1 MTRAEVLLRRQW
13 PWQIF
18 VQGFVSMGDTADTL
32 KPVPV
37 RRRSAARLAAV
48 QMSYQGQMSGQSVA
62 EFLPVFLQHYS
73 EDIRK
78 PFWLRILTAGISTNW
93 RHPSSPAASSWI
105 NCWQVASRPGG
116 RSTG

>member
-1 MTRAEVLLRRQW
+1 MA
-13 PWQIF
+13 
-18 VQGFVSMGDTADTL
+18 DTADTL

-78 PFWLRILTAGISTNW
+78 SFRVKDLDGGHLNEL
-93 RHPSSPAASSWI
+93 AASVESRSEELDELLVE
-105 NCWQVASRPGG
+105 CLASGL
-116 RSTG
+116 SLIHI